1 MRAWIP
7 TADPDSPI
15 AIAEVDPPT
24 PASHEVVL
32 QVEAFSVNR
41 GETFL
46 LESPQPGWRPG
57 KDVAGT
63 VLREAPDGSG
73 PTQGQ
78 RVVGHPPSRGWAE
91 QVAVSTDAL
100 AVLPDT
106 IPTAT
111 AAALPLAG
119 ITALR
124 LLRLVPPLPGL
135 RLLLTGAS
143 GGVGHYLTELAV
155 AGGAQVTAVVANP
168 ARGARL
174 DSFGAQIVTTVH
186 DAGDGFDVALES
198 VGGSSLPAALERV
211 RGKGLVVWFGQAS
224 RQPATLDFFHLL
236 RHTPSVSLRQ
246 FDYTDGPAYGHD
258 LSTLVRLVDQGHLHP
273 EIGRVADWSNTQDV
287 LAELRDRQIRGNAV
301 LTVSAPTNQESAS

>member
-1 MRAWIP
+1 MRAWGP
-7 TADPDSPI
+7 TADPENPI
-15 AIAEVDPPT
+15 ALAEVDAPT
-24 PASHEVVL
+24 PAAHEVLL

-46 LESPQPGWRPG
+46 LESPQPDWRPG

-63 VLREAPDGSG
+63 VLREAADGSG
-73 PTQGQ
+73 PARGQ

-106 IPTAT
+106 VATAT

-124 LLRLVPPLPGL
+124 LLRLVSPLPGR

-168 ARGARL
+168 GRGARL
-174 DSFGAQIVTTVH
+174 GSFGAQVVTSVR
-186 DAGDGFDVALES
+186 DAGDEFDAALES
-198 VGGSSLPAALERV
+198 VGGDSLPAVLERV
-211 RGKGLVVWFGQAS
+211 RGGGLVVWFGQAS
-224 RQPATLDFFHLL
+224 RQPVTLDFFHLL
-236 RHTPSVSLRQ
+236 RRTPSVSLRQ
-246 FDYTDGPAYGHD
+246 FDYTDGLAYQHD
-258 LSTLVRLVDQGHLHP
+258 LTTLVRLVDKGHLHP
-273 EIGRVADWSNTQDV
+273 EIGRIADWSNTQDV
-287 LAELRDRQIRGNAV
+287 LVDLRQRQIRGKAV
-301 LTVSAPTNQESAS
+301 LTIPAPTTQKSAS